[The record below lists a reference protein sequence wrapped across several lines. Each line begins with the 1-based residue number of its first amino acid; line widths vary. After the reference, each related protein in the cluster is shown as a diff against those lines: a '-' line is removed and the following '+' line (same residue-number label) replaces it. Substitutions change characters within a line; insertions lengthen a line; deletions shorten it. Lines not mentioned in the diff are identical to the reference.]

1 METNDIKGFIDAL
14 GLSPFWAFVI
24 LLLILCV
31 FHYDKVRLIVT
42 DLFCWLAKT
51 VGWFKR
57 TATKRKIEDVCK
69 RSISGISQE
78 VPELDLPELSVEW
91 VAEKD
96 KSINFKDGEA
106 IVYLKYN
113 ADNSQ
118 NIINATSTYVKET
131 LLTLSKTYMPAKIRE
146 AIDYTVIR
154 KCLLGMRTNSRIVN
168 TYLEDSHDLV
178 IQNQAE
184 IEKVSDIDDAG
195 LMSRILFREYFEWG
209 NRIFGRTVNE
219 RYEREAS
226 DFLDFLYEIASRGFD
241 DYTRLQ
247 FISENIKVGVLL
259 VAKIETFI
267 EKGDQP
273 YVRRI
278 KEGFAKGINTFYLL
292 ARNEKVDIVNEVYG
306 KLIST
311 GNYNLL
317 NGPKVYKDSLG
328 RENICYCIE
337 INSSGDIAQTYSQI
351 NEAIDKRTALQA
363 VITSVHSDVLCCLI
377 NTVDVRVPR
386 ENITKE
392 EDLRLYR
399 YFKVGM
405 TIEFIPVELDIN
417 GVVVG
422 SVLETDSNPEQMINN
437 QFCVGSEILA
447 VVEDAEDD
455 FIKLRVKNSDMPAI
469 AFRRNLTYSHYVFL
483 HHKFPVGT
491 EHLFKIIDVDY
502 IASRLELQLAS
513 LKDPWEDLRLHL
525 NEEFTFTVYQKKQ
538 NCVVT
543 EISEGVRAILPFTET
558 SWFGV
563 DSSIVKTLKI
573 NSEFKARVKAINA
586 EERIV
591 VLTMRTQES
600 PYVQYF
606 NTMGDRDYIVDVII
620 TSSDSYGV
628 IGFVE
633 KKYRV
638 FIPHGETSIG
648 KNVYNYKINQSVKVK
663 LKSVS
668 EDRRSFIGTFKP
680 FITHPLAWFRE
691 EYQEGMIMSKLTI
704 NTINEKSVLFD
715 IRGKAKDSCLGLLP
729 ISEITALGYM
739 GSLVDIFKNNPSFPL
754 EILDID
760 MEKCVVKLS
769 LKKVLEKNKG
779 RIDNLQYDQSYS
791 AYVIKND
798 NNGCVIVIEKM
809 WVEGILS
816 DPGRCTQ
823 GDIVMVRPISRGKVP
838 EFCMD

>member
-1 METNDIKGFIDAL
+1 METNDIKGFIDRL
-14 GLSPFWAFVI
+14 GLNPFWAFVI

-31 FHYDKVRLIVT
+31 CHYDKVRLIVT
-42 DLFCWLAKT
+42 DFYCWLAKS

-57 TATKRKIEDVCK
+57 TATKRKVEDICK
-69 RSISGISQE
+69 RSFSDISQE

-106 IVYLKYN
+106 IVYLRYN

-118 NIINATSTYVKET
+118 NIINATSTYIKQT

-154 KCLLGMRTNSRIVN
+154 KCLLGMRTDRRIVN
-168 TYLEDSHDLV
+168 TFLEDSHDLV
-178 IQNQAE
+178 IQNQVE

-209 NRIFGRTVNE
+209 NRIYGRTVNE
-219 RYEREAS
+219 KYEREAS

-337 INSSGDIAQTYSQI
+337 VNSSGDIAQTYLQI
-351 NEAIDKRTALQA
+351 NEAIDKRITLQA
-363 VITSVHSDVLCCLI
+363 VITSVHSDVLYCLI
-377 NTVDVRVPR
+377 NTVEVRVPR
-386 ENITKE
+386 ENITN
-392 EDLRLYR
+392 EDGLKLYR

-405 TIEFIPVELDIN
+405 TIEFIPVELDVN

-422 SVLETDSNPEQMINN
+422 SVLETDSNPERMINN
-437 QFCVGSEILA
+437 QFCVGSEIVA
-447 VVEDAEDD
+447 VVEEAEDD
-455 FIKLRVKNSDMPAI
+455 FIKLRVKDSDMPAI

-483 HHKFPVGT
+483 HHKFPIGT
-491 EHLFKIIDVDY
+491 EHLFKIIEVDY
-502 IASRLELQLAS
+502 IASRLELQLAN
-513 LKDPWEDLRLHL
+513 LKDPWEELRLHL
-525 NEEFTFTVYQKKQ
+525 NDEFTFTVYQKKN

-563 DSSIVKTLKI
+563 DPTIVKTLKN
-573 NSEFKARVKAINA
+573 NSEFKARVKSVNA

-591 VLTMRTQES
+591 VLTMKTQES

-606 NTMGDRDYIVDVII
+606 NELSDRDYVVDVII
-620 TSSDSYGV
+620 SSADSYGV

-638 FIPHGETSIG
+638 FIPQMETYIG
-648 KNVYNYKINQSVKVK
+648 KNVFKYKINQSVRVK

-668 EDRRSFIGTFKP
+668 EDKRSFIGTFKP
-680 FITHPLAWFRE
+680 FITHPLAWFKE
-691 EYQEGMIMSKLTI
+691 EYQEGMIMRKLPI
-704 NTINEKSVLFD
+704 NTINKKSVLFD
-715 IRGKAKDSCLGLLP
+715 IRCKAKDSCLGLLP
-729 ISEITALGYM
+729 ISEITTLGYVE
-739 GSLVDIFKNNPSFPL
+739 SLFDIFKNNISFPL
-754 EILDID
+754 EILDVD
-760 MEKCVVKLS
+760 MEKCIVKLS
-769 LKKVLEKNKG
+769 LKKVLEKNKD

-791 AYVIKND
+791 ACVIKND
-798 NNGCVIVIEKM
+798 DNGCVVVIEKM
-809 WVEGILS
+809 WIEGTLS
-816 DPGRCTQ
+816 DPGRCMP
-823 GDIVMVRPISRGKVP
+823 GDLVCVRPISRGRVP
-838 EFCMD
+838 EFCLD

>member
-24 LLLILCV
+24 LLLIFCV

-351 NEAIDKRTALQA
+351 NEAIDKRTTLQA

-377 NTVDVRVPR
+377 NAVDVRVPR

-447 VVEDAEDD
+447 VVEEAEDD

-525 NEEFTFTVYQKKQ
+525 NEEFTFTVSLLSGK
-538 NCVVT
+538 
-543 EISEGVRAILPFTET
+543 
-558 SWFGV
+558 
-563 DSSIVKTLKI
+563 SSG
-573 NSEFKARVKAINA
+573 R
-586 EERIV
+586 
-591 VLTMRTQES
+591 
-600 PYVQYF
+600 
-606 NTMGDRDYIVDVII
+606 
-620 TSSDSYGV
+620 
-628 IGFVE
+628 
-633 KKYRV
+633 
-638 FIPHGETSIG
+638 
-648 KNVYNYKINQSVKVK
+648 
-663 LKSVS
+663 
-668 EDRRSFIGTFKP
+668 
-680 FITHPLAWFRE
+680 
-691 EYQEGMIMSKLTI
+691 
-704 NTINEKSVLFD
+704 
-715 IRGKAKDSCLGLLP
+715 LL
-729 ISEITALGYM
+729 
-739 GSLVDIFKNNPSFPL
+739 
-754 EILDID
+754 
-760 MEKCVVKLS
+760 
-769 LKKVLEKNKG
+769 
-779 RIDNLQYDQSYS
+779 
-791 AYVIKND
+791 
-798 NNGCVIVIEKM
+798 
-809 WVEGILS
+809 
-816 DPGRCTQ
+816 
-823 GDIVMVRPISRGKVP
+823 
-838 EFCMD
+838 